1 MNKDIS
7 KLNAA
12 KKAVEFIKNGM
23 VVGLGTGSTA
33 KIAIDLIGEK
43 ISKDFQIVGMP
54 TSLKTERQAN
64 DLGIKLIGINDA
76 ETIDLAIDGADEVSP
91 DLSLIKGLGGAL
103 LREKKVERKAKEL
116 IIIVDESKLVS
127 KLGKGFLPVEIDSR
141 HYENILKNISKLE
154 CKTELRIENNN
165 RPFITDNGNYICH
178 CKFNNGITNPKELD
192 DNLMRIKG
200 VIDTGLFIDMAT
212 KIIVG
217 NNTGAKIID

>member
-1 MNKDIS
+1 LNKDIS

>member
-1 MNKDIS
+1 MNQNVS

-12 KKAVEFIKNGM
+12 KKAVEFIENGM

-43 ISKDFQIVGMP
+43 ISEDFQIIGMP
-54 TSLKTERQAN
+54 TSKKTEKQAIN
-64 DLGIKLIGINDA
+64 LGIKLIGIDDA

-91 DLSLIKGLGGAL
+91 DLALIKGLGGAL
-103 LREKKVERKAKEL
+103 LREKKVEKKAKEL
-116 IIIVDESKLVS
+116 IIIIDESKLVK
-127 KLGKGFLPVEIDSR
+127 KLGEGFLPVEIKSSN
-141 HYENILKNISKLE
+141 YKNILIQISKLKCE
-154 CKTELRIENNN
+154 TQLRIESDN

-178 CKFNNGITNPKELD
+178 CKFKNGISDPRELD
-192 DNLMRIKG
+192 KNIMKIDG

-217 NNTGAKIID
+217 NNTGTKIID